1 MTDAQAA
8 DRIDRLLDA
17 IELIKVDRRDEARSL
32 LRDLI
37 GENGDFEDA
46 WLWMSVVVDSLD
58 QSSVCLENVL
68 RINPRNT
75 VAAGALYRLQS
86 SDIEQEMRR
95 SRLRFWRDLALL
107 GFWLLIFV
115 LLFSLLLTFLTGAQL
130 VWDRVI
136 PQTPLLATPSF

>member
-17 IELIKVDRRDEARSL
+17 IELIKLDRRDEARSL